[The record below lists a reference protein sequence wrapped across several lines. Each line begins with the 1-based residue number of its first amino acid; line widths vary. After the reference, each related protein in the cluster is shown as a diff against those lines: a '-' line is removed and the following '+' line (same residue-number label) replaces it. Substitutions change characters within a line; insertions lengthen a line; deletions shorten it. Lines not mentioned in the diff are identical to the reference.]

1 MTKPILSDKTLFKG
15 LAFVGDWCE
24 AASGQ
29 TTELRNPTTGE
40 VLAVLP
46 KQGREDTARA
56 ISEAEK
62 ALQVWQALGVDGRGE
77 ILHRW
82 ASSMRDHKEDLA
94 KIMTAEMGKPL
105 AESAGETVYAST
117 FIDFFAAEACRNE
130 GELIPAHTGS
140 QRMVVMKQPVGV
152 GAAIT
157 PWNFPALM
165 VTRKVGAALAAGCTI
180 VLKPS
185 SLSPLTALAHA
196 ELANRAGVPPGVFS
210 VVVGSSSEIG
220 REILENPTVRAIS
233 FTGSTAIGK
242 FLMAESAKTVKK
254 IGMELGGNAPFVLFD
269 DADLDA
275 AVDAAVAA
283 KFRNCGQTCVTA
295 NRFLVQDSV
304 YDSFVERYVPKV
316 NAITV
321 GNGLEPGTDMGPL
334 IEETAVAKV
343 EEHISDALSKGAKL
357 LTGGK
362 RHALGGTFFEP
373 TVLGE
378 VTSEMLIFRDE
389 TFGPVAPIIRFSTEE
404 EGIRLANDTEYGLAA
419 YFYSQGAARCWRV
432 AEALEAGIVCEN
444 TVAFSS
450 ARAPFGGFKESGVGR
465 EGGHQGL
472 DEWQEIKY
480 RCIGGLG

>member
-1 MTKPILSDKTLFKG
+1 
-15 LAFVGDWCE
+15 
-24 AASGQ
+24 
-29 TTELRNPTTGE
+29 
-40 VLAVLP
+40 
-46 KQGREDTARA
+46 
-56 ISEAEK
+56 
-62 ALQVWQALGVDGRGE
+62 
-77 ILHRW
+77 
-82 ASSMRDHKEDLA
+82 
-94 KIMTAEMGKPL
+94 
-105 AESAGETVYAST
+105 
-117 FIDFFAAEACRNE
+117 
-130 GELIPAHTGS
+130 
-140 QRMVVMKQPVGV
+140 
-152 GAAIT
+152 
-157 PWNFPALM
+157 
-165 VTRKVGAALAAGCTI
+165 
-180 VLKPS
+180 
-185 SLSPLTALAHA
+185 
-196 ELANRAGVPPGVFS
+196 
-210 VVVGSSSEIG
+210 
-220 REILENPTVRAIS
+220 
-233 FTGSTAIGK
+233 
-242 FLMAESAKTVKK
+242 
-254 IGMELGGNAPFVLFD
+254 
-269 DADLDA
+269 
-275 AVDAAVAA
+275 
-283 KFRNCGQTCVTA
+283 
-295 NRFLVQDSV
+295 
-304 YDSFVERYVPKV
+304 
-316 NAITV
+316 
-321 GNGLEPGTDMGPL
+321 MGPL

>member
-1 MTKPILSDKTLFKG
+1 MPKLPLADETLFKN

-29 TTELRNPTTGE
+29 TSELKNPATRE

-46 KQGREDTARA
+46 KMGREDTARA
-56 ISEAEK
+56 ITEADK
-62 ALQVWQALGVDGRGE
+62 ALPVWKALGVDGRAE

-82 ASSMRDHKEDLA
+82 AASMREHKEDLA
-94 KIMTAEMGKPL
+94 TIMTVEMGKPH
-105 AESAGETVYAST
+105 AESMGETVYAST
-117 FIDFFAAEACRNE
+117 FIDFFAAEACRSE
-130 GELIPAHTGS
+130 GELIPAHASS
-140 QRMVVMKQPVGV
+140 QRMMVMKQPVGV

-180 VLKPS
+180 ILKPS

-220 REILENPTVRAIS
+220 AEILENPIVKAIS

-242 FLMAESAKTVKK
+242 FLIAQSAKTVKK
-254 IGMELGGNAPFVLFD
+254 VGMELGGNAPFVVFD

-283 KFRNCGQTCVTA
+283 KFRNCGQTCVTV
-295 NRFLVQDSV
+295 NRFLVQDSI
-304 YDSFVERYVPKV
+304 YDAFVEQYVPKV
-316 NAITV
+316 EAITV

-334 IEETAVAKV
+334 VDDAAVDKV
-343 EEHISDALSKGAKL
+343 EEHIADALANGATI

-362 RHALGGTFFEP
+362 RHPLGGSFFEP
-373 TVLGE
+373 TVLGN
-378 VTSEMLIFRDE
+378 VTPAMLIFRDE
-389 TFGPVAPIIRFSTEE
+389 TFGPVAPIFRFSTEE

-419 YFYSQGAARCWRV
+419 YFFSQDRARCWRV

-450 ARAPFGGFKESGVGR
+450 ARAPFGGFKESGIGR

-480 RCIGGLG
+480 RCIGGID